1 MQYTKCSTEA
11 GILDAVLTVWMYY
24 NCCPSHATPP
34 PNTIRITHQYT
45 NMMQADG
52 VSSKRSVAEMED
64 ELKIMKGDNEKWK
77 NMCKAMEAKIIAN
90 NGGEECEEEE
100 EEVEEEE
107 VEEDEEEEEEEEEV
121 EEEIVVVDKKG
132 KKSPPAPVTAPTTTA
147 FKSSSSASSSVS
159 APADQKSKGSSKG
172 DVKGKEQEKDKEKE
186 KKVPVMK
193 DRKKPKDI
201 KENPPS
207 RGKNLTSKDKAS
219 SKKTKQK
226 GKK

>member
-1 MQYTKCSTEA
+1 MT
-11 GILDAVLTVWMYY
+11 
-24 NCCPSHATPP
+24 
-34 PNTIRITHQYT
+34 
-45 NMMQADG
+45 QADG
-52 VSSKRSVAEMED
+52 ISSKRSMAEMED
-64 ELKIMKGDNEKWK
+64 ELKVMKGDNEKWK

-90 NGGEECEEEE
+90 NGEECEEEE
-100 EEVEEEE
+100 EEVEED
-107 VEEDEEEEEEEEEV
+107 EEDEEEEEEE

-132 KKSPPAPVTAPTTTA
+132 KKSIPATAS
-147 FKSSSSASSSVS
+147 KSSSSASSSVS

-172 DVKGKEQEKDKEKE
+172 DVKVKEQEKEKE
-186 KKVPVMK
+186 RKVPVMK

-219 SKKTKQK
+219 SKKIKQK